1 MSDAAK
7 DASLE
12 LMIELKRHLSHA
24 EQLRVAFDR
33 LMSLGQSPKPEVDQ
47 KEVTAQGGNQAPE

>member
-12 LMIELKRHLSHA
+12 LMIELQQHLSQA
-24 EQLRVAFDR
+24 ERLRMAFDR
-33 LMSLGQSPKPEVDQ
+33 LISLGQSPKPDVDQ
-47 KEVTAQGGNQAPE
+47 KEVTAQGGNQAPG